1 MGAHTEHRR
10 PESRRRPGTRDARVR
25 AALDALRRIVQA
37 LRLSAARA
45 ERHTGLSG
53 AQLFVL
59 QQLADQPAQSLN
71 ELAHRTRTHQSSV
84 STVVTRLVGRGL
96 VSRRRADEDGRRLV
110 LELTPDGRSLL
121 SGAPETAQSRL
132 IAALERLPR
141 PRLAALVSTL
151 EGLVAALGLEA
162 EPAPLFFEPS
172 EDSGRSG
179 RSGR

>member
-1 MGAHTEHRR
+1 MGAHTEARR
-10 PESRRRPGTRDARVR
+10 PESRRRHGTRDARVR

-45 ERHTGLSG
+45 KRHTGLSG

-71 ELAHRTRTHQSSV
+71 ELAQRTRTHQSSV

-96 VSRRRADEDGRRLV
+96 VSRRRADEDGRRLL
-110 LELTPDGRSLL
+110 LELTPDGRDLL

-132 IAALERLPR
+132 IAALERLPQSQLTT
-141 PRLAALVSTL
+141 LASTL
-151 EGLVAALGLEA
+151 EGLVAALGVETQ
-162 EPAPLFFEPS
+162 PAQLFFEAP
-172 EDSGRSG
+172 EDPGPSGRA
-179 RSGR
+179 RR